1 MGQLPKP
8 SELDNLSLEDVET
21 LELMQKKK
29 KEADETFKAAKS
41 TAKLVS
47 ERKSVPEKPMKEEK
61 QKQQKDRGGQETKK
75 EESKNIRE
83 EIITVH
89 FNFQNHNFSLTIP
102 RNTTTGKLCSLII
115 ELMNLPKKTKFRMMF
130 GGNDIYVSGD
140 DGQSFG
146 LKRLHKVPVNDGDT
160 IDLDTDEGVITPL
173 RTTEEIFAP
182 WNASNID
189 NDGSSNESMDEEEQQ
204 DSDNKSNDS

>member
-1 MGQLPKP
+1 MRQLPKP

-21 LELMQKKK
+21 LEQVMQKKK

-41 TAKLVS
+41 MAKLVS
-47 ERKSVPEKPMKEEK
+47 ERKSVLEKPMKEEK
-61 QKQQKDRGGQETKK
+61 QKQQNKKRQETKK
-75 EESKNIRE
+75 EENKNIRE

-89 FNFQNHNFSLTIP
+89 FNFENRNFSLTIP
-102 RNTTTGKLCSLII
+102 RNTTTGKLRSLIV

-130 GGNDIYVSGD
+130 GGNDMYVSGD

-160 IDLDTDEGVITPL
+160 IDLDTDEGVIIP
-173 RTTEEIFAP
+173 P
-182 WNASNID
+182 NH
-189 NDGSSNESMDEEEQQ
+189 
-204 DSDNKSNDS
+204 